1 MTSPIGE
8 FSEEALRLTD
18 MLIKKH
24 QQYGE
29 SYKQSGQVLK
39 LLYPNGIKPEQY
51 GDMLA
56 VTRIVDKL
64 FRIAVGRSDDVENW
78 RDVAG
83 YGLIMKMRAGEAVT
97 LSTPVKLENE

>member
-1 MTSPIGE
+1 MKKVSPIGE
-8 FSEEALRLTD
+8 FSEEALGLAD

-39 LLYPNGIKPEQY
+39 LLYPDGIKPEQY

-83 YGLIMKMRAGEAVT
+83 YGLIMKMRTGED
-97 LSTPVKLENE
+97 NERNKV

>member
-1 MTSPIGE
+1 MDMFLAE
-8 FSEEALRLTD
+8 AEELATLLTE
-18 MLIKKH
+18 KH
-24 QQYGE
+24 LQYGE
-29 SYKQSGQVLK
+29 SYKQSGEVLR
-39 LLYPNGIKPEQY
+39 LLYPDGIKVEQY

-83 YGLIMKMRAGEAVT
+83 YGLIMKMRAREVQGEREKV
-97 LSTPVKLENE
+97 

>member
-1 MTSPIGE
+1 MFLAE
-8 FSEEALRLTD
+8 AEELATLLTA
-18 MLIKKH
+18 KH
-24 QQYGE
+24 LQYGE

-39 LLYPNGIKPEQY
+39 LLYPDGIKVEQY

-83 YGLIMKMRAGEAVT
+83 YGLIMKMRAKE
-97 LSTPVKLENE
+97 VKSERDKV

>member
-1 MTSPIGE
+1 MKKDSPIGE
-8 FSEEALRLTD
+8 FSEEALELAD
-18 MLIKKH
+18 LLIKKH
-24 QQYGE
+24 LQYGE
-29 SYKQSGQVLK
+29 SYKRSGDILK

-64 FRIAVGRSDDVENW
+64 FRIAMGRSDDVENW

-83 YGLIMKMRAGEAVT
+83 YGLIMKMRARE
-97 LSTPVKLENE
+97 VKDERNKV

>member
-1 MTSPIGE
+1 MKIDMFLQE
-8 FSEEALRLTD
+8 AEELATLLTE
-18 MLIKKH
+18 KH
-24 QQYGE
+24 SQYGE
-29 SYKQSGQVLK
+29 SYRQSGEILK
-39 LLYPNGIKPEQY
+39 LLYPDGIRVEQY

-83 YGLIMKMRAGEAVT
+83 YGLIMKMRAGEVQ
-97 LSTPVKLENE
+97 K